1 MNKIVEVQNLSKSY
15 GNHQVLN
22 TVSLSIK
29 QGSIT
34 GLLGPNGSGKT
45 TFVKLLTGL
54 LKDYSGTIQIDGQP
68 ISNNTKAIV
77 SYLPDHDY
85 FSSWMKVKDVYQIF
99 VDFYEDFDAEK
110 CLKML
115 EDFHISLSDKIKTMS
130 KGTKE
135 KLQLAFVMS
144 RNAKLIILDEP
155 LGGIDPAARDV
166 ILDTILSNYAMDQT
180 ILITTHLIS
189 DIERIFSD
197 VIFLDEGRVTLAG
210 DVDTLRQE
218 KQTSIN
224 DLFKELYRSKE

>member
-1 MNKIVEVQNLSKSY
+1 MNKIVELQHVSKYY
-15 GNHQVLN
+15 GNKHVLKD
-22 TVSLSIK
+22 VSLSIK

-34 GLLGPNGSGKT
+34 ALLGPNGSGKT
-45 TFVKLLTGL
+45 TLVKLINGL
-54 LKDYSGTIQIDGQP
+54 LKDYTGEILIDGNP
-68 ISNNTKAIV
+68 ISSKSKATV

-85 FSSWMKVKDVYQIF
+85 FSNWMKVNDVYSLFI
-99 VDFYEDFDAEK
+99 DFYEDFDAEK
-110 CLKML
+110 CLAML

-197 VIFLDEGRVTLAG
+197 VIFLNDGHITLAK

-218 KQTSIN
+218 KQLSIN
-224 DLFKELYRSKE
+224 DLFKELYRSN